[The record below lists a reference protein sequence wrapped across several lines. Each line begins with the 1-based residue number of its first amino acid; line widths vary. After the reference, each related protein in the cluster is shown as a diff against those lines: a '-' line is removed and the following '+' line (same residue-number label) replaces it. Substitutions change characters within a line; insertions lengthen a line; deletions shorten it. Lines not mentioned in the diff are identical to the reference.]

1 MWLLHFLPDSL
12 LHWIV
17 NTVLIAGIVG
27 SFLFF
32 VVLNRFLRFIPAL
45 APYYTLGQI
54 VSAVLLVAGVYFCG
68 GMAAEDAWR
77 DRVREMEQKV
87 AAAEVA
93 AKQANDKLAAKS
105 EERVK
110 IIRQRGELVRQY
122 IDREVVKYDSQCV
135 IPQEFVRAHNDA
147 AERVK

>member
-54 VSAVLLVAGVYFCG
+54 VSAVLLVAGVYFRG
-68 GMAAEDAWR
+68 GMAAEDTWR
-77 DRVREMEQKV
+77 ERVREMEQKV

>member
-12 LHWIV
+12 LHFVV
-17 NTVLIAGIVG
+17 NAVLVAGIAG

-54 VSAVLLVAGVYFCG
+54 VSAVLLVAGVYFRG
-68 GMAAEDAWR
+68 GMAAEDTWR
-77 DRVREMEQKV
+77 ERVREMEQKV